1 MKKRKKKEKR
11 KQKET
16 STAGGELKVRR
27 GSHTQKSPFMVRKS
41 AGAERNLWGIR
52 GK

>member
-1 MKKRKKKEKR
+1 MKKKKKKEKR

-41 AGAERNLWGIR
+41 AGAERNL
-52 GK
+52 